1 MEYSIQ
7 ALSRLSGVT
16 TRTLRWYDEI
26 GLLKPSRVAESGY
39 RYYGPAEV
47 DRLQDILYYRALG
60 VELARIKRCLDDPS
74 FDRLAALRSHLTALE
89 AERAR
94 LEGLIRSVRQTI
106 GAEERKEIMDDKQK
120 FEAFK
125 QRVVDWHQETYG
137 AEARGRYGDAEVEEA
152 QTAVLNLTPEQYQEW
167 TRLGGELQTALERAV
182 ASGASPEGEDGRAAA
197 ALHRRWLTLTGNQYD
212 PAKHRGLAE
221 LYVSDP
227 RFTAYYD
234 RAVPGCSR
242 FLRDA
247 GARRP
252 DPPVPRGVLPSP
264 HRHRCPY
271 PPARARPAAPAQA
284 GSVPGRRE
292 VERGPCRPTLA
303 VRERLENQACPPSGC
318 LLSAL

>member
-1 MEYSIQ
+1 MSDGIFHSQ
-7 ALSRLSGVT
+7 LRRAWSWVT
-16 TRTLRWYDEI
+16 THPLRWHDEI
-26 GLLKPSRVAESGY
+26 GLKPSRVAESGTPLL
-39 RYYGPAEV
+39 RPGGGGPAS
-47 DRLQDILYYRALG
+47 DILYCRPPG
-60 VELARIKRCLDDPS
+60 SELARIKRCLDDL

-125 QRVVDWHQETYG
+125 QRVVDWHQETCG
-137 AEARGRYGDAEVEEA
+137 AEARGRYGDAEVDEA

-182 ASGASPEGEDGRAAA
+182 ASGASPKGEDGRAAA

-234 RAVPGCSR
+234 RAVPGCAR

-247 GARRP
+247 VA
-252 DPPVPRGVLPSP
+252 
-264 HRHRCPY
+264 CW
-271 PPARARPAAPAQA
+271 A
-284 GSVPGRRE
+284 
-292 VERGPCRPTLA
+292 
-303 VRERLENQACPPSGC
+303 ERL
-318 LLSAL
+318 